1 MRIFADKQTDNQLNK
16 QSLIQKLRPPFPLW
30 SVDTR
35 VAGQYSAAN
44 GSENSD
50 FVQNSDQMLEMV
62 RKWSE
67 N

>member
-1 MRIFADKQTDNQLNK
+1 MNDYIHNREWFEWNEYFDGYLCEINVNDL
-16 QSLIQKLRPPFPLW
+16 
-30 SVDTR
+30 
-35 VAGQYSAAN
+35 YSAAN
-44 GSENSD
+44 RSENSD